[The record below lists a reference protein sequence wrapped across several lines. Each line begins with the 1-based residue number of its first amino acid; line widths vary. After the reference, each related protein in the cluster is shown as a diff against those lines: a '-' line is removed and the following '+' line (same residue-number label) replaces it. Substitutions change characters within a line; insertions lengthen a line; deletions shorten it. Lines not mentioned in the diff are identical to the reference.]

1 MKCILSI
8 DQGTTSSRAILFS
21 NNAELLALK
30 QQEFSQIYPQPG
42 WVEHNANEIWNSQ
55 LAVINKLLADIDL
68 TNISIE
74 AIGITNQRETVV
86 AWNKKTGKPL
96 HNAIVWQD
104 TRTSSFCQELIDKG
118 NASLFRTK
126 TGLVLDSY
134 FSATKMKWLIENC
147 EAVKES
153 LDKNELL
160 FGTVDSWLIWNL
172 TKGKNHVTDVSNASR
187 TLLFNIQTND
197 WDQELLDIMGIPLGT
212 LPKVLDSSADF
223 GTAVFDEF
231 KLNIPIKA
239 VLGDQQAALFGQ
251 CCFEK
256 GEAKNTYGTGCFM
269 LMNVGDELV
278 HSNNGLIT
286 TIGWRINGTTTYA
299 LEGSVFVAG
308 AAIQWLRDG
317 MKFIEMAADSED
329 LAKLSNPNNDVVFVP
344 AFAGL
349 GAPYWDMNARGA
361 IFGLTRDTSI
371 ADIVRSTL
379 ESLAFQSKDVL
390 QAMQLDSLTPL
401 VKLKVDGGAS
411 NNNFL
416 MQFQSNIL
424 GCSLERP
431 VMTESTALGVCFMA
445 GLGADMWKMEDLLNL
460 RKVASVFEPQFD
472 AQQIKIRY
480 DKWLKAIEKTKNWLD

>member
-8 DQGTTSSRAILFS
+8 DQGTTSSRAILFDQK
-21 NNAELLALK
+21 AQILAIK

-42 WVEHNANEIWNSQ
+42 WVEHDANEILTSQ
-55 LAVINKLLADIDL
+55 FKVIRDL
-68 TNISIE
+68 MEGVDFQKISIE
-74 AIGITNQRETVV
+74 AIGITNQRETIV
-86 AWNKKTGKPL
+86 AWSKKTGKPF

-104 TRTSSFCQELIDKG
+104 TRTTKECNTLIEKGYSELFK
-118 NASLFRTK
+118 SK
-126 TGLVLDSY
+126 TGLVIDSY
-134 FSATKMKWLIENC
+134 FSATKMKWLMDNC
-147 EAVKES
+147 EEVKKGFAQN
-153 LDKNELL
+153 DLL
-160 FGTVDSWLIWNL
+160 FGTIDSWLIWNL
-172 TKGKNHVTDVSNASR
+172 TKGKSHVTDVSNASR
-187 TLLFNIQTND
+187 TLLFNIQTNE
-197 WDQELLDIMGIPLGT
+197 WDIELLEILGIPINT

-223 GTAVFDEF
+223 GIAEFDEF
-231 KLNIPIKA
+231 NLKIPIKA
-239 VLGDQQAALFGQ
+239 VLGDQQSALFGQ
-251 CCFEK
+251 CCFDK

-269 LMNVGDELV
+269 LMNVGKELV
-278 HSNNGLIT
+278 HSKNGLIT
-286 TIGWRINGTTTYA
+286 TIGWRIQGQTTYA

-308 AAIQWLRDG
+308 AAVQWLRDG

-371 ADIVRSTL
+371 ADIVRATL
-379 ESLAFQSKDVL
+379 ESLAFQTKDVL
-390 QAMQLDSLTPL
+390 QAMQLDSQTPL

-416 MQFQSNIL
+416 MQFQANIL
-424 GCSLERP
+424 NCSLERP

-445 GLGADMWKMEDLLNL
+445 GLGIELWKWDDLPKL
-460 RKVASVFEPQFD
+460 RNVAATFEPQFD
-472 AQQIKIRY
+472 AKQIKVRY